1 MTAVAEDSRVRDAGR
16 EAPLIF
22 GGWEVGLL
30 AIMAILYSAGLYLNP
45 AFFGSTDAL
54 FSVLRDASRYG
65 VLAIGMTFVI
75 VNKELDLSVGST
87 FGLTAAIFGV
97 IFAPTYFDMGIWT
110 AVAWC
115 LVMGLTVGLINGFLV
130 TVLEVPAFIATL
142 TMLFIGRGVILGV
155 TGGKNIA
162 FEIKA
167 GEFPAFFHLGEI
179 NAFGFNNQIILFVI
193 IAAIAAT
200 ALAYTTIGWTT
211 YSVGGN
217 EQAARYA
224 GINTRFVRMR
234 SYVLSSLC
242 AVTAGLMSVA
252 QNKDAD
258 PLAGFGLELIAISS
272 VIVGGAAIFGGRG
285 RILGSCLG
293 AILIGL
299 IDKVLREGVPTTRT
313 IDLGNGDTA
322 QVAAV
327 TQLPPGAVPAF
338 LGVVLIIAVLIEPWL
353 VRRRAIPRLWA
364 WLRGRPPPP
373 VPDLGGIAIAS
384 APTRGATVQA
394 RGLGKR
400 GIAAFFYRRDAAAVI
415 LMVALWLFG
424 WWARPDFWAGLD
436 NSFATLLAFSEIALL
451 AVGLTFVMAN
461 GDIDLS
467 VGSVLAL
474 SGAVAAVIMKDT
486 TWGPLAAVGG
496 GTPRRRDR
504 RPHQRL
510 AHRLRRL
517 ARLHRH
523 ARDVLLGARH
533 RLVDR
538 RRHPAQRLSGVVQPD
553 WTKPL
558 RAPRRHGHGARRR
571 IVACDRQGG
580 QRADNLRS
588 LRRAHCGGRARPY
601 DLRREGLR
609 DRRQRT
615 GCEFRRHQHAAGPL
629 HVLPD
634 LIALRRLCG
643 NHLRRLLSQLHS
655 DRRAIAR
662 ARQHLLDHHRRRID
676 LRRLRH
682 DDRLACGRRRHHAH
696 PFASLV
702 ADHPEGRL
710 ILRPAAAM
718 AERVHRPHS
727 DRRGGRR
734 HLAPPEQYPRPVVRP
749 ETSARGRPGPGRAGQ
764 KGRSM
769 TRPMVEMRSI
779 DKSFGPVRALVEVHL
794 SLMPGE
800 VLGLVGDNSAGK
812 STLMKIMTGA
822 YQRDSGEVFIDGE
835 PVHFRSPHE
844 SRDLGIEMIYQD
856 FALCGNLDVSQN
868 IFLGRWPRR
877 FGIFVDRP
885 RMHQDA
891 RTILDRLKV
900 DVTSVYQKVES
911 LSGGRQQSVAIARA
925 ISFEPKVVIFDEP
938 TANLSVTATNRLL
951 ETILELKRHRVSQII
966 ISHRLTD
973 IFEVGDRVMVLKRG
987 RNVGER
993 AIADTTEKEVLE
1005 LIVSGVPEKIADAAL
1020 SS

>member
-1 MTAVAEDSRVRDAGR
+1 MTAFTNDASVRDMGR
-16 EAPLIF
+16 EAPLLF

-30 AIMAILYSAGLYLNP
+30 VIMACLYAAGLYLNP

-87 FGLTAAIFGV
+87 FGLTATIFGM

-115 LVMGLTVGLINGFLV
+115 LVMGLAIGLINGFMV

-142 TMLFIGRGVILGV
+142 TMLFIGRGVILGL

-167 GEFPAFFHLGEI
+167 GDYPAFFHLGEI

-193 IAAIAAT
+193 IAVVAAA

-242 AVTAGLMSVA
+242 AVIAGLMNVA

-258 PLAGFGLELIAISS
+258 PLAGFGVELIAISS

-285 RILGSCLG
+285 RIFGSCLG

-299 IDKVLREGVPTTRT
+299 IDKVLREGIPTTRT
-313 IDLGNGDTA
+313 IDLGDGETT

-327 TQLPPGAVPAF
+327 TQLPPGAVPAC
-338 LGVVLIIAVLIEPWL
+338 LGMILIIAVLIEPWL

-373 VPDLGGIAIAS
+373 VPDLGGVAILGVQ
-384 APTRGATVQA
+384 TRGANVQA
-394 RGLGKR
+394 QGLGKR
-400 GIAAFFYRRDAAAVI
+400 GLAAFFYRRDAAAVI

-424 WWARPDFWAGLD
+424 LWARPDFWGGLD
-436 NSFATLLAFSEIALL
+436 NSFAILLAFSEIALL

-486 TWGPLAAVGG
+486 SWGPLAAVGG
-496 GTPRRRDR
+496 GI
-504 RPHQRL
+504 L
-510 AHRLRRL
+510 AGVVAGVINGWLTAYVGLPAFIATLGH
-517 ARLHRH
+517 
-523 ARDVLLGARH
+523 VLLGARN
-533 RLVDR
+533 RILDC
-538 RRHPAQRLSGVVQPD
+538 RRHPAQRFSGIVQSHR
-553 WTKPL
+553 TKPL
-558 RAPRRHGHGARRR
+558 RAPRRHGRRADWRPLARR
-571 IVACDRQGG
+571 RQGG
-580 QRADNLRS
+580 QRADHLCPARCADCRN
-588 LRRAHCGGRARPY
+588 RARSY
-601 DLRREGLR
+601 HLRGEGLR

-615 GCEFRRHQHAAGPL
+615 RREFRRHQYAAGAFHL
-629 HVLPD
+629 FLD
-634 LIALRRLCG
+634 LIDLRRLRR

-655 DRRAIAR
+655 DRWPVAR
-662 ARQHLLDHHRRRID
+662 ARQHLLNHHRRRID
-676 LRRLRH
+676 LRWLRN
-682 DDRLACGRRRHHAH
+682 DDRLACGRGGDHAH
-696 PFASLV
+696 SLALV
-702 ADHPEGRL
+702 APDHPEGRL
-710 ILRPAAAM
+710 VLRPAAAM

-734 HLAPPEQYPRPVVRP
+734 HLAAPAQYPRPMVRP
-749 ETSARGRPGPGRAGQ
+749 KARRRRADARRARQGGQGMSRPV
-764 KGRSM
+764 
-769 TRPMVEMRSI
+769 VEMRSI
-779 DKSFGPVRALVEVHL
+779 DKSFGPVRALVDVHL
-794 SLMPGE
+794 TLMPGE

-822 YQRDSGEVFIDGE
+822 YQRDTGDVLVDGE
-835 PVHFRSPHE
+835 PVHFKSPHE

-877 FGIFVDRP
+877 FGLFVDRP
-885 RMHQDA
+885 RMHRDA

-900 DVTSVYQKVES
+900 DVNSVYQKVES

-951 ETILELKRHRVSQII
+951 ETMLELKRHRVSQII
-966 ISHRLTD
+966 ISHRLND

-1005 LIVSGVPEKIADAAL
+1005 LIVSGVPETIADPTL
-1020 SS
+1020 SA